1 MTGNYLSLTVV
12 LSLGLLG
19 SAWAKLA
26 RREGTVAGLRAVGV
40 PDGWLPRLAL
50 LEIAGAVGLC
60 AGFAFRP
67 LGIAAAGGVVL
78 YFAGALVFHGR
89 AGDYKGTPAPAALL
103 VAAVI
108 AGLLAAGT
116 A

>member
-1 MTGNYLSLTVV
+1 MTGNYITLTVV
-12 LSLGLLG
+12 LSLGLIG
-19 SAWAKLA
+19 SAWAKLT
-26 RREGTVAGLRAVGV
+26 RQERTVASLRAAGV

-50 LEIAGAVGLC
+50 LEMAGAVGLC
-60 AGFAFRP
+60 AGFAWRP
-67 LGIAAAGGVVL
+67 LGVAAAGGVVL

-103 VAAVI
+103 LAAVI
-108 AGLLAAGT
+108 AGLLALST